1 MTKHISNLHDEYILQ
16 ICPICD
22 DTFERE
28 YHLKK
33 HLKRVHEGEMPAKD
47 EKKLQCAKC
56 DMKFKK
62 KINLA
67 HHFATYH
74 IQNTGSLATP
84 SFRTTDTP
92 TDFSSV
98 QGNLL
103 RGIGNKTIE
112 DRELNLFT
120 YFHTVFK
127 TTYLIFHDCSKVLYC
142 NIEIHYE
149 SMSDKTKLLPKG
161 LFNPLCL
168 APNHMS
174 IRMSH

>member
-33 HLKRVHEGEMPAKD
+33 HLKQVHEGEMPAKD

-84 SFRTTDTP
+84 TFRTTDTP
-92 TDFSSV
+92 TNFSSV

-103 RGIGNKTIE
+103 RSIDKKTVRRWGIK
-112 DRELNLFT
+112 FV
-120 YFHTVFK
+120 Y
-127 TTYLIFHDCSKVLYC
+127 IFSLHSNTQFLK
-142 NIEIHYE
+142 H
-149 SMSDKTKLLPKG
+149 
-161 LFNPLCL
+161 
-168 APNHMS
+168 
-174 IRMSH
+174 

>member
-84 SFRTTDTP
+84 TFKTTASP
-92 TDFSSV
+92 TNFSSV

-103 RGIGNKTIE
+103 KGIGNKTIE
-112 DRELNLFT
+112 DREIQFVYIFSLLSNTQFLKQLIYYFIIVQRFYKHLF
-120 YFHTVFK
+120 YF
-127 TTYLIFHDCSKVLYC
+127 
-142 NIEIHYE
+142 
-149 SMSDKTKLLPKG
+149 
-161 LFNPLCL
+161 
-168 APNHMS
+168 
-174 IRMSH
+174 

>member
-84 SFRTTDTP
+84 TFKTTATP
-92 TDFSSV
+92 TNFSSV

-103 RGIGNKTIE
+103 GGIGNKAIE
-112 DRELNLFT
+112 DREIQFVYIFSLLSNTQFLKQLIYYFIIVQRFYKHLF
-120 YFHTVFK
+120 YF
-127 TTYLIFHDCSKVLYC
+127 
-142 NIEIHYE
+142 
-149 SMSDKTKLLPKG
+149 
-161 LFNPLCL
+161 
-168 APNHMS
+168 
-174 IRMSH
+174 

>member
-84 SFRTTDTP
+84 TFKTTASP
-92 TDFSSV
+92 TNFSSV

-103 RGIGNKTIE
+103 GGIGNKAIE
-112 DRELNLFT
+112 DREIQFVYIFSLLSNTQFLKQLIYYFIIVQRFYKHLF
-120 YFHTVFK
+120 YF
-127 TTYLIFHDCSKVLYC
+127 
-142 NIEIHYE
+142 
-149 SMSDKTKLLPKG
+149 
-161 LFNPLCL
+161 
-168 APNHMS
+168 
-174 IRMSH
+174 

>member
-1 MTKHISNLHDEYILQ
+1 MPFHYIVPSPSTALQLGLASIQDVTKHISNLHDEYILQ

-33 HLKRVHEGEMPAKD
+33 HLKQVHEGEMPTKD

-67 HHFATYH
+67 HHFATFH
-74 IQNTGSLATP
+74 IQNTGFIATP
-84 SFRTTDTP
+84 TFKTIDTTTNFP
-92 TDFSSV
+92 SV

-103 RGIGNKTIE
+103 RIIDNKTVEEICS
-112 DRELNLFT
+112 LLIK
-120 YFHTVFK
+120 HTVFK
-127 TTYLIFHDCSKVLYC
+127 TTNC
-142 NIEIHYE
+142 NQIINKY
-149 SMSDKTKLLPKG
+149 
-161 LFNPLCL
+161 FFY
-168 APNHMS
+168 
-174 IRMSH
+174 